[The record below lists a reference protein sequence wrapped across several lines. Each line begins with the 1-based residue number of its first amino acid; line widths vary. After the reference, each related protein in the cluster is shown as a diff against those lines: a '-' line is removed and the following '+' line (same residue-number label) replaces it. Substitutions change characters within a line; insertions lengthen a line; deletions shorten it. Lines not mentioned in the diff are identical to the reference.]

1 MIGGLSFSDVDAGIA
16 AREIYYIHPSP
27 PNAERPKIDRRLT
40 AQDTACRVLTYSI
53 GELQQEQVTDELSQ
67 LKLHKRTTKS
77 LDSEELNLKRFARAN
92 VQRQLK
98 LKAAVETSD
107 QGDHS
112 DDDAGWSA
120 PEQGA

>member
-1 MIGGLSFSDVDAGIA
+1 MLRQPQDRS
-16 AREIYYIHPSP
+16 
-27 PNAERPKIDRRLT
+27 KIDGSGHRLSGP
-40 AQDTACRVLTYSI
+40 YHGI

-98 LKAAVETSD
+98 LKAAVETRIKETTLMTTLD
-107 QGDHS
+107 GALQNKVREVLQRERK
-112 DDDAGWSA
+112 AGKY
-120 PEQGA
+120 PCNTGADF